1 VRAFF
6 IPAGLTEKP
15 APLLLSLDP
24 VLVCR
29 RMTVTD
35 PRPPATSPSLL
46 HGLSGK
52 VLLLTILFVM
62 LGEILIFLP
71 SIASFRLN
79 WLKNR
84 VAQAEIA
91 ALAVEAA
98 PDQML
103 SEDLR
108 TELLA
113 GAGVLV
119 VSLKKGDSRQL
130 ILRSDSYDMID
141 ESFDLRETQTIPAI
155 FDAFKALIAGNGRVI
170 GVTDVPP
177 NSSGEIIDVALE
189 EAPLRAAMLRYAFNI
204 FLLSLFLSAL
214 VAGLVF
220 LALNQVLVKPMR
232 RLSTNMQSFGSAP
245 ENPERIIAP
254 SERQDEIGI
263 AERELRAMQI
273 ELASA
278 LNQKS
283 HLAALG
289 LAVSKVSHDL
299 RNMLSSAH
307 LISDRLSM
315 VNDPT
320 VQKFAPKL
328 IASLDRA
335 ISLCVQTLK
344 YGRAEEALPRRDKFI
359 LTLLVDEVI
368 ESIAVEASSR
378 IVLYNNVP
386 HNLSIDADRDQLF
399 RVLTNLV
406 RNAAEA
412 LESRAGDGSERQEG
426 AITLKAWRE
435 GAIVTVS
442 VTDNG
447 PGIPEHLR
455 ERLFE
460 AFQTAAKPGGSG
472 LGLAIAADLV
482 RAHGGHLWLSATGP
496 EGTSLMMT
504 LPDRISEL
512 RQGKRGERRSALDG

>member
-1 VRAFF
+1 MPEIA
-6 IPAGLTEKP
+6 
-15 APLLLSLDP
+15 SH
-24 VLVCR
+24 
-29 RMTVTD
+29 
-35 PRPPATSPSLL
+35 PPATQARLL

-52 VLLLTILFVM
+52 LLLLTLLFVM

-71 SIASFRLN
+71 SIANFRLN

-103 SEDLR
+103 SEDLK

-141 ESFDLRETQTIPAI
+141 ESFDLRESRTIPAI
-155 FDAFKALIAGNGRVI
+155 YDAFEAMVDGNDRVI

-177 NSSGEIIDVALE
+177 NNSAELIDVALE
-189 EAPLRAAMLRYAFNI
+189 EAPLRQAMLRYALNI
-204 FLLSLFLSAL
+204 FFLSLFLSAL

-220 LALNQVLVKPMR
+220 LALNQVLVKPMQA
-232 RLSTNMQSFGSAP
+232 LSANMQAFGSAP
-245 ENPERIIAP
+245 ENPQRIIAP
-254 SERQDEIGI
+254 SEREDEIGI
-263 AERELRAMQI
+263 AERELRSMQL
-273 ELASA
+273 ELSS
-278 LNQKS
+278 LLTQKS

-328 IASLDRA
+328 IVSLDRA
-335 ISLCVQTLK
+335 IALCLQTLK
-344 YGRAEEALPRRDKFI
+344 YGRAEEAQPRRDKFI
-359 LTLLVDEVI
+359 LTHLIDEVI
-368 ESIAVEASSR
+368 ESVAIEASSR

-386 HNLSIDADRDQLF
+386 QNLSVDADRDQLF

-406 RNAAEA
+406 RNATEA
-412 LESRAGDGSERQEG
+412 IDQREAQGLKLEDG

-435 GAIVTVS
+435 GAVVTMS

-447 PGIPEHLR
+447 PGIAEQLR

-460 AFQTAAKPGGSG
+460 AFQSAAKPGGTG
-472 LGLAIAADLV
+472 LGLTIAADLV
-482 RAHGGHLWLSATGP
+482 RAHGGELWLSTTGP
-496 EGTSLMMT
+496 EGTCFMMT
-504 LPDRISEL
+504 LPDRVSEL

>member
-1 VRAFF
+1 M
-6 IPAGLTEKP
+6 TEAVP
-15 APLLLSLDP
+15 H
-24 VLVCR
+24 
-29 RMTVTD
+29 
-35 PRPPATSPSLL
+35 PPATSARLL

-52 VLLLTILFVM
+52 LLLLTILFVM

-71 SIASFRLN
+71 SIANFRLN

-103 SEDLR
+103 SEDLK

-141 ESFDLRETQTIPAI
+141 ESFDLRETRILPLI
-155 FDAFKALIAGNGRVI
+155 VDAFEGLVAGNGRVI

-177 NSSGEIIDVALE
+177 NNSAELIDVALE
-189 EAPLRAAMLRYAFNI
+189 EAPLRKAMLRYALNI

-232 RLSTNMQSFGSAP
+232 ALSANMQSFGSGP
-245 ENPERIIAP
+245 ENPQRIIAP

-273 ELASA
+273 ELSSLLA
-278 LNQKS
+278 QKS

-335 ISLCVQTLK
+335 ITLCVQTLK
-344 YGRAEEALPRRDKFI
+344 YGRAEEAQPRRDKFI
-359 LTLLVDEVI
+359 LALLVDEVI
-368 ESIAVEASSR
+368 ESVAVEASSR

-386 HNLSIDADRDQLF
+386 QNLSVDADRDQLF
-399 RVLTNLV
+399 RVLTNLM
-406 RNAAEA
+406 RNATEA
-412 LESRAGDGSERQEG
+412 IEQRDARGLKLQEG

-435 GAIVTVS
+435 GAVVTVS
-442 VTDNG
+442 VADNG
-447 PGIPEHLR
+447 PGIADHLR

-460 AFQTAAKPGGSG
+460 AFQSAAKPGGTG
-472 LGLAIAADLV
+472 LGLTIAADLV
-482 RAHGGHLWLSATGP
+482 RAHGGQLWLSTSGP
-496 EGTSLMMT
+496 EGTCFMMT
-504 LPDRISEL
+504 VPDRISEL

>member
-1 VRAFF
+1 M
-6 IPAGLTEKP
+6 TEK
-15 APLLLSLDP
+15 DP
-24 VLVCR
+24 I
-29 RMTVTD
+29 
-35 PRPPATSPSLL
+35 PPATTPSLV
-46 HGLSGK
+46 HRLSGK
-52 VLLLTILFVM
+52 LLLLTLLFVM

-71 SIASFRLN
+71 SIANFRLN

-103 SEDLR
+103 SEDLK

-141 ESFDLRETQTIPAI
+141 ESFDLRETRTIPAI
-155 FDAFKALIAGNGRVI
+155 FDAFTGLVAGNGRVI

-189 EAPLRAAMLRYAFNI
+189 EAPLRAAMLRYARNI
-204 FLLSLFLSAL
+204 LLVSLFLSAL

-232 RLSTNMQSFGSAP
+232 RLSNNMQAFGSAP

-254 SERQDEIGI
+254 SDRRDEIGI

-273 ELASA
+273 ELTSL
-278 LNQKS
+278 LNQRS

-344 YGRAEEALPRRDKFI
+344 YGRAEEAQPRRDKFI
-359 LTLLVDEVI
+359 MTLLVDEVI
-368 ESIAVEASSR
+368 ESMAVEASSR

-386 HNLSIDADRDQLF
+386 QNLSVDADREQLF
-399 RVLTNLV
+399 RILTNLV

-412 LESRAGDGSERQEG
+412 IENRETEGPEAREG

-435 GAIVTVS
+435 GTVVTVS

-447 PGIPEHLR
+447 PGIPAHLHG
-455 ERLFE
+455 RLFE
-460 AFQTAAKPGGSG
+460 AFQSAAKPGGTG
-472 LGLAIAADLV
+472 LGLTIAADLV
-482 RAHGGHLWLSATGP
+482 RAHGGQLWLSATGAD
-496 EGTSLMMT
+496 GTSFMMT
-504 LPDRISEL
+504 LPDRVSEL
-512 RQGKRGERRSALDG
+512 RSGKRGERRSALDA

>member
-1 VRAFF
+1 
-6 IPAGLTEKP
+6 
-15 APLLLSLDP
+15 
-24 VLVCR
+24 
-29 RMTVTD
+29 MTDT
-35 PRPPATSPSLL
+35 PTKAPATTPGLL

-52 VLLLTILFVM
+52 LLLLTLLFVM

-71 SIASFRLN
+71 SIANFRLN

-98 PDQML
+98 PDKML
-103 SEDLR
+103 SEDLK

-141 ESFDLRETQTIPAI
+141 ESFDLREANMVPSIV
-155 FDAFKALIAGNGRVI
+155 DAFNALTAGNGRII
-170 GVTDVPP
+170 GVTDIPP
-177 NSSGEIIDVALE
+177 NMSGEVIDVALE
-189 EAPLRAAMLRYAFNI
+189 EAPLRAAMFRYALNI

-214 VAGLVF
+214 VGSLIF
-220 LALNQVLVKPMR
+220 LALHQVLVKPMR
-232 RLSTNMQSFGSAP
+232 RLSANMQAFGGAP

-254 SERQDEIGI
+254 SQRSDEIGI
-263 AERELRAMQI
+263 AERELHDMQV
-273 ELASA
+273 ELSSL
-278 LNQKS
+278 LNQKNR
-283 HLAALG
+283 LAALG

-344 YGRAEEALPRRDKFI
+344 YGRAEEPVPRREKFM
-359 LTLLVDEVI
+359 LNLLVDEVV
-368 ESIAVEASSR
+368 ESIAVDASNR

-386 HNLSIDADRDQLF
+386 PNLSIDADRDQLF
-399 RVLTNLV
+399 RVLTNLM
-406 RNAAEA
+406 RNAAQA
-412 LESRAGDGSERQEG
+412 LEQRESEGPDFKEGS
-426 AITLKAWRE
+426 ITLKAWRE
-435 GAIVTVS
+435 GAVVSMS

-447 PGIPEHLR
+447 PGIPEHVR
-455 ERLFE
+455 GRMFE
-460 AFQTAAKPGGSG
+460 AFQSSARPGGTG
-472 LGLAIAADLV
+472 LGLTIAADLV
-482 RAHGGHLWLSATGP
+482 RAHGGQLWLTSSGP
-496 EGTSLMMT
+496 EGTSFMMT
-504 LPDRISEL
+504 LPDRVSEL
-512 RQGKRGERRSALDG
+512 RGGKRGERRSALDA

>member
-1 VRAFF
+1 MTDAATAERMKS
-6 IPAGLTEKP
+6 PGLFQ
-15 APLLLSLDP
+15 
-24 VLVCR
+24 
-29 RMTVTD
+29 
-35 PRPPATSPSLL
+35 
-46 HGLSGK
+46 GLSGK
-52 VLLLTILFVM
+52 LLRLTLLFVM

-71 SIASFRLN
+71 SIANFRLN

-84 VAQAEIA
+84 IAQAEIA

-103 SEDLR
+103 SEDLKS
-108 TELLA
+108 ELLA

-141 ESFDLRETQTIPAI
+141 ESFDLRESSTLPAI
-155 FDAFKALIAGNGRVI
+155 YDAFGALIAGNGRVI
-170 GVTDVPP
+170 GVTDTPP
-177 NSSGEIIDVALE
+177 NSSGELIDVALE
-189 EAPLRAAMLRYAFNI
+189 EAPLRAAMLRYALNI

-232 RLSTNMQSFGSAP
+232 RLSEHMQAYAGAP

-254 SERQDEIGI
+254 SKRSDEIGI
-263 AERELRAMQI
+263 AERELRHMQL
-273 ELASA
+273 ELSSA
-278 LNQKS
+278 LHQKS

-289 LAVSKVSHDL
+289 LAVSKISHDL

-328 IASLDRA
+328 ILSLDRA

-344 YGRAEEALPRRDKFI
+344 YGRAEEPKPKRDKFI
-359 LTLLVDEVI
+359 LALLVDEVI
-368 ESIAVEASSR
+368 EGVVVEASSR

-386 HNLSIDADRDQLF
+386 QTLSADADRDQLF
-399 RVLTNLV
+399 RVLTNLA
-406 RNAAEA
+406 RNAVEA
-412 LESRAGDGSERQEG
+412 LEQHQKETPSERDG
-426 AITLKAWRE
+426 VVTIKAWRE
-435 GAIVTVS
+435 GSVVTASVS
-442 VTDNG
+442 DNG
-447 PGIPEHLR
+447 PGIPEHVR
-455 ERLFE
+455 GRLFE
-460 AFQTAAKPGGSG
+460 AFQSAAKPGGTG
-472 LGLAIAADLV
+472 LGLAIAFDLV
-482 RAHGGHLWLSATGP
+482 RAHGGELWMSHTGRD
-496 EGTSLMMT
+496 GTSFMLT
-504 LPDRISEL
+504 LPDRVSEV
-512 RQGKRGERRSALDG
+512 RPPKRGERAERRSALDG

>member
-1 VRAFF
+1 
-6 IPAGLTEKP
+6 
-15 APLLLSLDP
+15 
-24 VLVCR
+24 
-29 RMTVTD
+29 MTQAI
-35 PRPPATSPSLL
+35 PRPPTTSPGLL

-52 VLLLTILFVM
+52 LLLLTLLFVM

-71 SIASFRLN
+71 SIANFRLN

-103 SEDLR
+103 SEDLKS
-108 TELLA
+108 ELLA

-141 ESFDLRETQTIPAI
+141 ESFDLREARTLPAI
-155 FDAFKALIAGNGRVI
+155 FDAFTALVAGNGRVI

-189 EAPLRAAMLRYAFNI
+189 EAPLRAAMLRYALNI

-232 RLSTNMQSFGSAP
+232 QLSTNMQAFGSAP
-245 ENPERIIAP
+245 ENPLRIIAP
-254 SERQDEIGI
+254 SGRQDEIGI

-273 ELASA
+273 ELSSL

-315 VNDPT
+315 VTDPT

-344 YGRAEEALPRRDKFI
+344 YGRAEEAQPRRDKFV
-359 LTLLVDEVI
+359 LNLLVDEVI

-378 IVLYNNVP
+378 TVLYNNVP
-386 HNLSIDADRDQLF
+386 QNLSIDADRDQLF
-399 RVLTNLV
+399 RILTNLV

-412 LESRAGDGSERQEG
+412 IENRETEALELKEG

-455 ERLFE
+455 GRLFE
-460 AFQTAAKPGGSG
+460 AFQSAAKPGGTG
-472 LGLAIAADLV
+472 LGLTIAADLV
-482 RAHGGHLWLSATGP
+482 RAHGGQLWLSTSGS
-496 EGTSLMMT
+496 EGSCFMMT
-504 LPDRISEL
+504 LPDRVSEL
-512 RQGKRGERRSALDG
+512 RSGKRGERRSALDG

>member
-1 VRAFF
+1 MTD
-6 IPAGLTEKP
+6 L
-15 APLLLSLDP
+15 APKQ
-24 VLVCR
+24 
-29 RMTVTD
+29 T
-35 PRPPATSPSLL
+35 ATSPSLW

-71 SIASFRLN
+71 SIANFRLN

-103 SEDLR
+103 SEDLKS
-108 TELLA
+108 ELLA

-141 ESFDLRETQTIPAI
+141 ESFDLRDAETLPSIY
-155 FDAFKALIAGNGRVI
+155 DAFKALIVGNGRVI

-177 NSSGEIIDVALE
+177 NSSGELIDIAVE
-189 EAPLRAAMLRYAFNI
+189 EAPLRAAMLRYARNI
-204 FLLSLFLSAL
+204 FLVSLFLSGL

-232 RLSTNMQSFGSAP
+232 RLSTNMQDFGGAP

-254 SERQDEIGI
+254 SLRQDEIGI
-263 AERELRAMQI
+263 AERELRAMQV
-273 ELASA
+273 ELST
-278 LNQKS
+278 LLSQKS

-289 LAVSKVSHDL
+289 LTVSKVSHDL

-307 LISDRLSM
+307 LISDRLSL

-335 ISLCVQTLK
+335 IALCVQTLK
-344 YGRAEEALPRRDKFI
+344 HGRAEEALPRRDKFI
-359 LTLLVDEVI
+359 LGLLVDDVI
-368 ESIAVEASSR
+368 ESVAVEASSQ

-386 HNLSIDADRDQLF
+386 QNLSIDADRDQLF

-406 RNAAEA
+406 RNAVEA
-412 LESRAGDGSERQEG
+412 IEQCADGTCAGREG

-435 GAIVTVS
+435 GSVVTLS
-442 VTDNG
+442 VADNG
-447 PGIPEHLR
+447 PGIPEPLR
-455 ERLFE
+455 DRLFE
-460 AFQTAAKPGGSG
+460 AFQSAAKPGGTG

-482 RAHGGHLWLSATGP
+482 RAHGGQLWLSSTGP
-496 EGTSLMMT
+496 EGTSFMLT

-512 RQGKRGERRSALDG
+512 RSGKRGERRSALDG

>member
-1 VRAFF
+1 MTDT
-6 IPAGLTEKP
+6 PPKAGARTP
-15 APLLLSLDP
+15 NLLQ
-24 VLVCR
+24 
-29 RMTVTD
+29 
-35 PRPPATSPSLL
+35 
-46 HGLSGK
+46 GLSGK
-52 VLLLTILFVM
+52 LLLLTLLFVM

-71 SIASFRLN
+71 SIANFRLN

-98 PDQML
+98 PDKML
-103 SEDLR
+103 SEDLK

-141 ESFDLRETQTIPAI
+141 ESFDLRESNMVRSIV
-155 FDAFKALIAGNGRVI
+155 DAFNALLAGNERVI
-170 GVTDVPP
+170 GVTDIPP
-177 NSSGEIIDVALE
+177 NMSGEVIEVALE
-189 EAPLRAAMLRYAFNI
+189 EAPLRAAMFRYALNI

-214 VAGLVF
+214 VGSLIF
-220 LALNQVLVKPMR
+220 LALHQVLVKPMR
-232 RLSTNMQSFGSAP
+232 RLSANMQAFGGAP

-254 SERQDEIGI
+254 SRRSDEIGI
-263 AERELRAMQI
+263 AERELHDMQV

-278 LNQKS
+278 LNQKNR
-283 HLAALG
+283 LAALG

-344 YGRAEEALPRRDKFI
+344 YGRAEEPLPRREKFM
-359 LTLLVDEVI
+359 LNLLIDEVI
-368 ESIAVEASSR
+368 ESIAVDASNR

-386 HNLSIDADRDQLF
+386 PNLSADADRDQLF

-406 RNAAEA
+406 RNAAQA
-412 LESRAGDGSERQEG
+412 LEQRESEGPDFKEG
-426 AITLKAWRE
+426 TITLKAWRE
-435 GAIVTVS
+435 GTVVSMS

-447 PGIPEHLR
+447 PGIPEHVR
-455 ERLFE
+455 GRLFE
-460 AFQTAAKPGGSG
+460 AFQSSARPGGTG
-472 LGLAIAADLV
+472 LGLTIAADLV
-482 RAHGGHLWLSATGP
+482 RAHGGQLWLTSSGP
-496 EGTSLMMT
+496 EGTSFMMT
-504 LPDRISEL
+504 LPDRVSEL
-512 RQGKRGERRSALDG
+512 RSGKRGERRSALDA

>member
-1 VRAFF
+1 M
-6 IPAGLTEKP
+6 TEKP
-15 APLLLSLDP
+15 APEPS
-24 VLVCR
+24 
-29 RMTVTD
+29 T
-35 PRPPATSPSLL
+35 TSPSLL
-46 HGLSGK
+46 DGLSGK
-52 VLLLTILFVM
+52 LLLLTVLFVM

-71 SIASFRLN
+71 SIANFRLN

-98 PDQML
+98 PDKML
-103 SEDLR
+103 SEDLKS
-108 TELLA
+108 ELLA

-141 ESFDLRETQTIPAI
+141 ASYDLREAQTLPAI
-155 FDAFKALIAGNGRVI
+155 VDAFAALLSGNGRVI

-177 NSSGEIIDVALE
+177 NMSGEVIDVALE
-189 EAPLRAAMLRYAFNI
+189 EAPLRAAMLRYARNI

-232 RLSTNMQSFGSAP
+232 RLSANMQDFGSSP

-254 SERQDEIGI
+254 SERRDEIGI
-263 AERELRAMQI
+263 AERELRHMQM
-273 ELASA
+273 ELTS
-278 LNQKS
+278 LLSQKNR
-283 HLAALG
+283 LAALG
-289 LAVSKVSHDL
+289 LAVSKISHDL

-335 ISLCVQTLK
+335 IALCVQTLK
-344 YGRAEEALPRRDKFI
+344 HGRAEEALPRRDKFI
-359 LTLLVDEVI
+359 LNLLVDEVI
-368 ESIAVEASSR
+368 ESVAVEASSR

-386 HNLSIDADRDQLF
+386 ASLSVDADRDQLF

-412 LESRAGDGSERQEG
+412 LEPRESDGPPDKDG

-435 GAIVTVS
+435 GAIVTLS

-447 PGIPEHLR
+447 PGIPANVKD
-455 ERLFE
+455 RLFE
-460 AFQTAAKPGGSG
+460 AFQSAAKPGGTG
-472 LGLAIAADLV
+472 LGLTIAADLV
-482 RAHGGHLWLSATGP
+482 QAHGGQLWLSSTGP
-496 EGTSLMMT
+496 EGSCFMMT
-504 LPDRISEL
+504 VPDRVSEL
-512 RQGKRGERRSALDG
+512 RSGKRGERRSALDA

>member
-1 VRAFF
+1 
-6 IPAGLTEKP
+6 
-15 APLLLSLDP
+15 
-24 VLVCR
+24 
-29 RMTVTD
+29 MTQAI
-35 PRPPATSPSLL
+35 PRPPTTSPGLL

-52 VLLLTILFVM
+52 LLLLTILFVM

-71 SIASFRLN
+71 SIANFRLN

-98 PDQML
+98 PDRML
-103 SEDLR
+103 SEDLKS
-108 TELLA
+108 ELLA

-141 ESFDLRETQTIPAI
+141 ESFDLREARTLPAI
-155 FDAFKALIAGNGRVI
+155 FDAFTALVAGNGRVI

-189 EAPLRAAMLRYAFNI
+189 EAPLRAAMLRYALNI

-232 RLSTNMQSFGSAP
+232 RLSPTCWPSARRPKIPCASSHPPDGS
-245 ENPERIIAP
+245 
-254 SERQDEIGI
+254 DEIGI
-263 AERELRAMQI
+263 AERELHAMQI
-273 ELASA
+273 ELSSL

-315 VNDPT
+315 VTDPT

-344 YGRAEEALPRRDKFI
+344 YRPRRGG
-359 LTLLVDEVI
+359 
-368 ESIAVEASSR
+368 AAQAR
-378 IVLYNNVP
+378 
-386 HNLSIDADRDQLF
+386 Q
-399 RVLTNLV
+399 V
-406 RNAAEA
+406 RPQPA
-412 LESRAGDGSERQEG
+412 
-426 AITLKAWRE
+426 
-435 GAIVTVS
+435 
-442 VTDNG
+442 
-447 PGIPEHLR
+447 
-455 ERLFE
+455 
-460 AFQTAAKPGGSG
+460 
-472 LGLAIAADLV
+472 
-482 RAHGGHLWLSATGP
+482 
-496 EGTSLMMT
+496 
-504 LPDRISEL
+504 
-512 RQGKRGERRSALDG
+512 RR

>member
-1 VRAFF
+1 
-6 IPAGLTEKP
+6 
-15 APLLLSLDP
+15 
-24 VLVCR
+24 
-29 RMTVTD
+29 MTDT
-35 PRPPATSPSLL
+35 PPKAAAQTPSLV

-52 VLLLTILFVM
+52 LLLLTLLFVM

-71 SIASFRLN
+71 SIANFRLN

-98 PDQML
+98 PDKML

-141 ESFDLRETQTIPAI
+141 ESFDLRETNMLPSVV
-155 FDAFKALIAGNGRVI
+155 DAFNALTAGNGRII
-170 GVTDVPP
+170 GVTDIPP
-177 NSSGEIIDVALE
+177 NLSGEVIDVALE
-189 EAPLRAAMLRYAFNI
+189 EAPLRDAMFRYALNI

-214 VAGLVF
+214 VGGLVF
-220 LALNQVLVKPMR
+220 LALHQVLVKPMR
-232 RLSTNMQSFGSAP
+232 RLSANMQAFGSGP
-245 ENPERIIAP
+245 ENPERIIQP
-254 SERQDEIGI
+254 SGRSDEIGI
-263 AERELRAMQI
+263 AERELHDMQV
-273 ELASA
+273 ELSSL
-278 LNQKS
+278 LNQKNR
-283 HLAALG
+283 LAALG

-315 VNDPT
+315 VTDPT

-344 YGRAEEALPRRDKFI
+344 YGRAEEALPRREKFM
-359 LTLLVDEVI
+359 LGLLVDEVI
-368 ESIAVEASSR
+368 ESIAVDASNR

-386 HNLSIDADRDQLF
+386 QNLSADADRDQLF

-412 LESRAGDGSERQEG
+412 IEQRENEG
-426 AITLKAWRE
+426 PDAREGTITLKAWRE
-435 GAIVTVS
+435 GTVVTLS

-447 PGIPEHLR
+447 PGIADHVKG
-455 ERLFE
+455 RLFE
-460 AFQTAAKPGGSG
+460 AFQSSTRAGGTG
-472 LGLAIAADLV
+472 LGLTIAADLV
-482 RAHGGHLWLSATGP
+482 RAHGGQLWLTSTGP
-496 EGTSLMMT
+496 DGTSFMMT

-512 RQGKRGERRSALDG
+512 RSGKRGERRSALDG

>member
-1 VRAFF
+1 
-6 IPAGLTEKP
+6 
-15 APLLLSLDP
+15 
-24 VLVCR
+24 
-29 RMTVTD
+29 MTD
-35 PRPPATSPSLL
+35 PLPKQTATSPSLW

-52 VLLLTILFVM
+52 VLILTILFVM

-71 SIASFRLN
+71 SIANFRLN

-91 ALAVEAA
+91 ALAVQAA

-103 SEDLR
+103 SEDLKS
-108 TELLA
+108 ELLA

-119 VSLKKGDSRQL
+119 VSVKKDDLRQL

-141 ESFDLRETQTIPAI
+141 ESFDLRDSETIPAI

-177 NSSGEIIDVALE
+177 NNSAELMDVALE
-189 EAPLRAAMLRYAFNI
+189 EAPLRAAMLRYALNV
-204 FLLSLFLSAL
+204 FLVSLFLSAL

-232 RLSTNMQSFGSAP
+232 RLSTNMQDFGSQP
-245 ENPERIIAP
+245 ENAERIIAP

-273 ELASA
+273 ELSSL

-289 LAVSKVSHDL
+289 LAVSKVSHDM

-335 ISLCVQTLK
+335 IALCVQTLK
-344 YGRAEEALPRRDKFI
+344 HGRAEEALPRRDKFI
-359 LTLLVDEVI
+359 LGLLVDDVI
-368 ESIAVEASSR
+368 ESVAVEASSR

-386 HNLSIDADRDQLF
+386 QNLSIDADRDQLF

-412 LESRAGDGSERQEG
+412 LEGRAAEGLERREG

-435 GAIVTVS
+435 GSVVTLS

-447 PGIPEHLR
+447 PGIPEYLQN
-455 ERLFE
+455 RLFE
-460 AFQTAAKPGGSG
+460 AFQSAAKPGGTG

-482 RAHGGHLWLSATGP
+482 RAHGGQLWLATTGP
-496 EGTSLMMT
+496 EGTTFMMT

>member
-1 VRAFF
+1 MTQTTA
-6 IPAGLTEKP
+6 KP
-15 APLLLSLDP
+15 P
-24 VLVCR
+24 
-29 RMTVTD
+29 TT
-35 PRPPATSPSLL
+35 TSPSLL
-46 HGLSGK
+46 NGLSGK
-52 VLLLTILFVM
+52 LLLLTLLFVM

-71 SIASFRLN
+71 SIANFRLN

-103 SEDLR
+103 SEDLKS
-108 TELLA
+108 ELLA

-141 ESFDLRETQTIPAI
+141 ESFDLRETRTLPAI
-155 FDAFKALIAGNGRVI
+155 FDAFTALVSGNGRVI

-189 EAPLRAAMLRYAFNI
+189 EAPLRAAMLRYALNI

-232 RLSTNMQSFGSAP
+232 QLSTNMQAFGGAP
-245 ENPERIIAP
+245 EDPGRIIAP
-254 SERQDEIGI
+254 SGRQDEIGI

-273 ELASA
+273 ELSSL
-278 LNQKS
+278 LNQKN

-335 ISLCVQTLK
+335 
-344 YGRAEEALPRRDKFI
+344 
-359 LTLLVDEVI
+359 
-368 ESIAVEASSR
+368 
-378 IVLYNNVP
+378 
-386 HNLSIDADRDQLF
+386 
-399 RVLTNLV
+399 
-406 RNAAEA
+406 
-412 LESRAGDGSERQEG
+412 
-426 AITLKAWRE
+426 
-435 GAIVTVS
+435 
-442 VTDNG
+442 
-447 PGIPEHLR
+447 
-455 ERLFE
+455 
-460 AFQTAAKPGGSG
+460 
-472 LGLAIAADLV
+472 
-482 RAHGGHLWLSATGP
+482 
-496 EGTSLMMT
+496 
-504 LPDRISEL
+504 
-512 RQGKRGERRSALDG
+512 

>member
-1 VRAFF
+1 M
-6 IPAGLTEKP
+6 TELAQK
-15 APLLLSLDP
+15 
-24 VLVCR
+24 
-29 RMTVTD
+29 
-35 PRPPATSPSLL
+35 PPATSPSHR

-52 VLLLTILFVM
+52 LLLLTLLFVM

-71 SIASFRLN
+71 SIANFRLN

-103 SEDLR
+103 SEDLKS
-108 TELLA
+108 ELLA

-141 ESFDLRETQTIPAI
+141 DSFDLRGTRTIPAI
-155 FDAFKALIAGNGRVI
+155 FDAFKSLVAGNGRVI

-189 EAPLRAAMLRYAFNI
+189 EAPLRAAMLRYALNI

-232 RLSTNMQSFGSAP
+232 QLSANMQAFGSAP
-245 ENPERIIAP
+245 ENPDRIIAP

-273 ELASA
+273 ELTSL
-278 LNQKS
+278 LNQRS

-335 ISLCVQTLK
+335 ITLCVQTLR
-344 YGRAEEALPRRDKFI
+344 YGRAEEPQPRRDKFI

-386 HNLSIDADRDQLF
+386 QNLSIDADRDQLF
-399 RVLTNLV
+399 RILTNLV

-412 LESRAGDGSERQEG
+412 LEHREAEVPELKEG

-435 GAIVTVS
+435 GTVVSVS

-447 PGIPEHLR
+447 PGIPEHLHG
-455 ERLFE
+455 RLFE
-460 AFQTAAKPGGSG
+460 AFQSAAKPGGTG
-472 LGLAIAADLV
+472 LGLTIAADLV
-482 RAHGGHLWLSATGP
+482 RAHGGQLWLSSTGP
-496 EGTSLMMT
+496 EGTCFMMT

-512 RQGKRGERRSALDG
+512 RQGKRGERRSALDA